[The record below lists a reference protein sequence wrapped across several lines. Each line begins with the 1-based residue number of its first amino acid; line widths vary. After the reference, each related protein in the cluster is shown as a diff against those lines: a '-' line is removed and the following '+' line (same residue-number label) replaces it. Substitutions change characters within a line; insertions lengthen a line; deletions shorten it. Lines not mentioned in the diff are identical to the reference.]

1 MKVTQF
7 PPNTFSWVDLA
18 TSDATA
24 AKEFYCNLFD
34 WTALDLPTGESPYS
48 MLSLGG
54 DNVCALWEMNDQMKG
69 QGVPPHWQSYISV
82 ENVDAMAQRA
92 AKLGGTIAMPP
103 FDVMQ
108 AGRMAFIADPTA
120 ATVALWQKK
129 DHHGADRVNEP
140 GTFCWNE
147 LMTRDAAA
155 AEKFYTELL
164 GWTTVHSP
172 GPLGGEYIEF
182 RNGERQAGG
191 MLQIR
196 PDMGGMPSHWGVYF
210 AVADCDAALKKATAL
225 GAKAMMPPV
234 DIEGVGRF
242 SARAGSAGRHVQR
255 DCPLG
260 AGTLTHLA
268 SFSQV
273 AGRFRPWYAALRKR
287 AACALRRRPL

>member
-1 MKVTQF
+1 MKVTKF

-18 TSDATA
+18 TSDAAA
-24 AKEFYCNLFD
+24 AKEFYCSLFG
-34 WTALDLPTGESPYS
+34 WTALDLPTGESPYT

-69 QGVPPHWQSYISV
+69 QGVPPHWQNYISV

-92 AKLGGTIAMPP
+92 VTLGGTIAMPP

-108 AGRMAFIADPTA
+108 AGRMAIIADPTA
-120 ATVALWQKK
+120 ATVSLWQKK
-129 DHHGADRVNEP
+129 EHHGADRVNEP

-155 AEKFYTELL
+155 AEKFYCELL

-191 MLQIR
+191 MLPIR
-196 PDMGGMPSHWGVYF
+196 ADMGNMPSHWGVYF
-210 AVADCDAALKKATAL
+210 AVADCDLALKRATGL
-225 GAKAMMPPV
+225 GASALMPPV

-242 SARAGSAGRHVQR
+242 
-255 DCPLG
+255 
-260 AGTLTHLA
+260 
-268 SFSQV
+268 
-273 AGRFRPWYAALRKR
+273 AALQDPQG
-287 AACALRRRPL
+287 AMFNVIALLAPDS